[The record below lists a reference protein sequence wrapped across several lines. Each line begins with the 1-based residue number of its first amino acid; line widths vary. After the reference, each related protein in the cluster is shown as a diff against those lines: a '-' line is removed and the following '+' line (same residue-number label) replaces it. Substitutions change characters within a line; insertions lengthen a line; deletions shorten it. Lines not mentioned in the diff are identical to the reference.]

1 MMKPCTAWWLAI
13 RPKTLSVCAVPVV
26 FGTALAYFEQG
37 HLLWWPALA
46 ALLAAMLIQI
56 GTNLYNDVGDFERGA
71 DTAERLGPPRATAQ
85 AWLSARAVRRGAR
98 AAFALAL
105 LMGAALVAWGGWP
118 ILLIGIASLISGWA
132 YTGGRWPIAYSL
144 LGELFV
150 LMFFG
155 VAAVG
160 GTYYLQTFSLSLAA
174 LLAGVML
181 GSFAAAVI
189 TVNNTRDI
197 PTDAVVQKR
206 TLAVRLG
213 RSAMNTVYALELL
226 LPFVLLPWFAVQTN
240 LAWRMTWP
248 VIAGVLAVTLYR
260 RFCAAQGAAFNALLT
275 ATAQLQL
282 IFAVLLMGA
291 LLFP

>member
-132 YTGGRWPIAYSL
+132 YTGGRWPIAYSP

-155 VAAVG
+155 VVAVG
-160 GTYYLQTFSLSLAA
+160 GTYYLQTFSLSFAA

-240 LAWRMTWP
+240 LAWRMALP

-260 RFCAAQGAAFNALLT
+260 RFCAAQGAAFNALLA
-275 ATAQLQL
+275 ATAQLQWV
-282 IFAVLLMGA
+282 FAVLLMGA

>member
-1 MMKPCTAWWLAI
+1 MKPCTAWWLAI

-46 ALLAAMLIQI
+46 ALLAAILIQI

-132 YTGGRWPIAYSL
+132 YTGGRWPIAYSP

-155 VAAVG
+155 VVAVG
-160 GTYYLQTFSLSLAA
+160 GTYYLQTFSVSKAA
-174 LLAGVML
+174 LIAGVML

-197 PTDAVVQKR
+197 QTDAVVQKR

-240 LAWRMTWP
+240 LAWRMALP

-260 RFCAAQGAAFNALLT
+260 RFCAAQGAAFNALLA
-275 ATAQLQL
+275 ATAQLQWV
-282 IFAVLLMGA
+282 FAVLLMGA